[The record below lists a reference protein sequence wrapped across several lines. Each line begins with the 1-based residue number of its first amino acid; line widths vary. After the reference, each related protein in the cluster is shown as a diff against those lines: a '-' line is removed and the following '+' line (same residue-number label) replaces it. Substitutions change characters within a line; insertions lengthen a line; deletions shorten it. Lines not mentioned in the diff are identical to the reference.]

1 MYRIKT
7 GQREAAKRLGVIIRP
22 SNSKNKKLDVFKG
35 GFKVA
40 SIGDLR
46 YKDYWEYVQQ
56 EKNGTISKGT
66 AQKRR
71 ELYKVRH
78 AADRWQVGT
87 AGYYADKILW

>member
-7 GQREAAKRLGVIIRP
+7 GQREAAKRLGVVIRP
-22 SNSKNKKLDVFKG
+22 STSKNKKLDVFKN

-56 EKNGTISKGT
+56 EQKGIVNVANINIFYT
-66 AQKRR
+66 
-71 ELYKVRH
+71 
-78 AADRWQVGT
+78 
-87 AGYYADKILW
+87 

>member
-7 GQREAAKRLGVIIRP
+7 GQREAAKRLGVVIRP
-22 SNSKNKKLDVFKG
+22 STSKNKKLDVFKN

-46 YKDYWEYVQQ
+46 YKDYWEYVQEEQ
-56 EKNGTISKGT
+56 KGIVPQGT
-66 AQKRR
+66 AKTRR

-87 AGYYADKILW
+87 PGFYADKILW